1 MLSEPKFINSMVDI
15 ILTNYN
21 KGNFIN
27 EAINSVI
34 NQTYANWKLII
45 IDDCSQDKSKK
56 ILANY
61 KNDKIKMVFLSKNKG
76 VAFCRN
82 LGIRLSNSKYISF
95 LDADDY
101 WSKNKL
107 LEQISFMEKFD
118 YSFTYTDYTPFIEKK
133 NKKIF
138 KKKITSPDSFNY
150 NQFIKNTSIGMSS
163 MVIKR
168 SIMKT
173 VRFRKLKIC
182 EDYLFK
188 CEILKKGYTAK
199 KFNQNTTFYR
209 ISKNSLQSNKLRNI
223 YWVWHINK
231 NYNHLSFYNN
241 LESLLF
247 IAINSIKKYGI
258 K

>member
-138 KKKITSPDSFNY
+138 KKKLLLPIHL
-150 NQFIKNTSIGMSS
+150 II
-163 MVIKR
+163 
-168 SIMKT
+168 
-173 VRFRKLKIC
+173 
-182 EDYLFK
+182 
-188 CEILKKGYTAK
+188 
-199 KFNQNTTFYR
+199 
-209 ISKNSLQSNKLRNI
+209 
-223 YWVWHINK
+223 IN
-231 NYNHLSFYNN
+231 L
-241 LESLLF
+241 
-247 IAINSIKKYGI
+247 
-258 K
+258 

>member
-1 MLSEPKFINSMVDI
+1 MLSEPKFQSSKVDI

-21 KGNFIN
+21 KSNFIE

-34 NQTYANWKLII
+34 NQTFTNWKLII
-45 IDDCSQDKSKK
+45 IDDCSEDKSKK
-56 ILANY
+56 ILSNY
-61 KNDKIKMVFLSKNKG
+61 QNNKIKIIFLSKNKG

-107 LEQISFMEKFD
+107 LEQISFMEKFN
-118 YSFTYTDYTPFIEKK
+118 YGFTYTAYTPFIEKK
-133 NKKIF
+133 NKKIL
-138 KKKITSPDSFNY
+138 KKKITAPDSFNY
-150 NQFIKNTSIGMSS
+150 NQFLKNTSIGMSS
-163 MVIKR
+163 MIIER

-173 VRFRKLKIC
+173 TKFRNLKIC

-188 CEILKKGYTAK
+188 CEILKKGYSAK
-199 KFNQNTTFYR
+199 KFNQNTMFYR
-209 ISKNSLQSNKLRNI
+209 ISKNSLQSNNLRNI

-241 LESLLF
+241 LKSLLF